1 MDHTTSR
8 YAARRAGWFH
18 CGSVFLLAAVLL
30 LMSLSLSAQAGKK
43 GSAPPR
49 GTPAKPAKAPPVAVI
64 HTTIGDMKCTLFPDK
79 SPKAVSTFIGLAK
92 GTKSWKNPVT
102 NKPMYGKPLY
112 DGVIFH
118 RVIPEFIIAAGD
130 PTGTGNGDAGFEISD
145 NLQSDL
151 LFDQPGR
158 LALANRAA
166 VPSTSSSQFFITE
179 KELPFLNPCLDE
191 GGCPQINRPKGTGY
205 IIFGQCDDSTVEL
218 VKRIA
223 RMPCSGGPTCSQ
235 SNSRPLTPVKIVHI
249 EIQSGSGMAKKSAA
263 KKPVDTKAVSPL
275 KQAPPKSA
283 PPRN

>member
-1 MDHTTSR
+1 MNHPTSR
-8 YAARRAGWFH
+8 FTALSAGWFH
-18 CGSVFLLAAVLL
+18 RGSVFLSAAIFLLVSFSLAA
-30 LMSLSLSAQAGKK
+30 QTPKK
-43 GSAPPR
+43 GSVTQR
-49 GTPAKPAKAPPVAVI
+49 GTPAKSAKPGLTAII

-79 SPKAVSTFIGLAK
+79 SPKAVAMFIGLAK
-92 GTKSWKNPVT
+92 GTKPWKNPVT
-102 NKPMYGKPLY
+102 GKQMYGKPLY

-118 RVIPEFIIAAGD
+118 RTIPDFVIAAGD
-130 PTGTGNGDAGFEISD
+130 PTGSGTGDAGFEISD
-145 NLQSDL
+145 NLHPDL

-166 VPSTSSSQFFITE
+166 APATSSSQFFITE

-191 GGCPQINRPKGTGY
+191 GGCPQFNRPKGTGY

-223 RMPCSGGPTCSQ
+223 RMPCTGGPTCSQ

-249 EIQSGSGMAKKSAA
+249 EIQSGSGAAAKSAA
-263 KKPVDTKAVSPL
+263 KKPADTKTVSPL
-275 KQAPPKSA
+275 KPAPPKSA